1 MVIQNEEECR
11 TLIDKLDQGLPPQ
24 IIHEII
30 IYLEKAKNT
39 EFIMTLVKYL
49 NNQNM
54 QSRNSVWAENTIS
67 KLTNSINKLNR
78 INFRLSLGQLKHQKG
93 KVLS

>member
-1 MVIQNEEECR
+1 MAIQNNEECR
-11 TLIDKLDQGLPPQ
+11 KLIDKLDQGLPPQ

-30 IYLEKAKNT
+30 IYLENTKNT

-54 QSRNSVWAENTIS
+54 QSRNSIWALSSQIAMIGEDVS
-67 KLTNSINKLNR
+67 KIKEY
-78 INFRLSLGQLKHQKG
+78 LKIQ
-93 KVLS
+93 

>member
-1 MVIQNEEECR
+1 MVIQNDEECR

-30 IYLEKAKNT
+30 IYLEKTKNT
-39 EFIMTLVKYL
+39 EFTLTLLKYL

-54 QSRNSVWAENTIS
+54 QSRNSVWALSSQIAMIGEDVS
-67 KLTNSINKLNR
+67 KIKEY
-78 INFRLSLGQLKHQKG
+78 LKIQ
-93 KVLS
+93 

>member
-54 QSRNSVWAENTIS
+54 QSRNSVWALSSQIAMIGEDVS
-67 KLTNSINKLNR
+67 KIKEY
-78 INFRLSLGQLKHQKG
+78 LKIQ
-93 KVLS
+93 

>member
-1 MVIQNEEECR
+1 MVIRNDEECR
-11 TLIDKLDQGLPPQ
+11 NLIEKLDQGLPPQ

-30 IYLEKAKNT
+30 IYLEDTKNT

-54 QSRNSVWAENTIS
+54 QSRNSVWALSSQIAMIGEDVS
-67 KLTNSINKLNR
+67 KIKEFLKIN
-78 INFRLSLGQLKHQKG
+78 
-93 KVLS
+93 

>member
-1 MVIQNEEECR
+1 MVIQNDEECKN
-11 TLIDKLDQGLPPQ
+11 LIEKLDQGLPPQ

-30 IYLEKAKNT
+30 IFLEKTNNI

-54 QSRNSVWAENTIS
+54 QSRNSVWALSSQIAMIGEDVS
-67 KLTNSINKLNR
+67 KIKEY
-78 INFRLSLGQLKHQKG
+78 LKIH
-93 KVLS
+93 

>member
-1 MVIQNEEECR
+1 MVIQNDEECR
-11 TLIDKLDQGLPPQ
+11 NLIEKLDQGLPPQ

-30 IYLEKAKNT
+30 IYLEKSNNT

-54 QSRNSVWAENTIS
+54 QSRNSVWALSSQIAMIGEDVS
-67 KLTNSINKLNR
+67 KIKEY
-78 INFRLSLGQLKHQKG
+78 LKIH
-93 KVLS
+93 

>member
-1 MVIQNEEECR
+1 MVIQNDEECR

-30 IYLEKAKNT
+30 IYLEKTKNT
-39 EFIMTLVKYL
+39 EFTMTLLKYL

-54 QSRNSVWAENTIS
+54 QSRNSVWALSSQIAMIGEDVS
-67 KLTNSINKLNR
+67 KIKEY
-78 INFRLSLGQLKHQKG
+78 LKIQ
-93 KVLS
+93 